1 MKLTVVTLEGEVEYS
16 HGLALQ
22 KSAFHNIIER
32 DAYDTLILLRH
43 TPTITLGYFA
53 KKRNILASST
63 LLEKQGIQV
72 HRTDRGGDVTYH
84 GPGQLVGYPIIDAY
98 RRKLHNYKSMLSH
111 SIIETLRHYGID
123 AAEGNKKLSG
133 IWVGD
138 KKIAAIG
145 YAVKKIRLR
154 ERSNVITKHGFALYV
169 RDEMDHFRYINPCGM
184 PDMKLTNMERI
195 LRGPVDFKEL
205 QGHYVRAFA
214 NVFNYESDE

>member
-63 LLEKQGIQV
+63 LLKKQGIQV
-72 HRTDRGGDVTYH
+72 HPTDRGGDVTYH
-84 GPGQLVGYPIIDAY
+84 GPGQLVGYPIIDTY
-98 RRKLHNYKSMLSH
+98 RRKLRDYKSMLSQ
-111 SIIETLRHYGID
+111 SIIDVLRHYGIE
-123 AAEGNKKLSG
+123 AVEGHKRLSG

-145 YAVKKIRLR
+145 YAIKKIRDR
-154 ERSNVITKHGFALYV
+154 ERSKVITTHGFALYV
-169 RDEMDHFRYINPCGM
+169 RDEMEQFRYINPCGM
-184 PDMKLTNMERI
+184 PDMKLTNMEWV
-195 LRGPVDFKEL
+195 LRRPINFKEL

-214 NVFNYESDE
+214 NVFNYDIDE

>member
-1 MKLTVVTLEGEVEYS
+1 
-16 HGLALQ
+16 
-22 KSAFHNIIER
+22 
-32 DAYDTLILLRH
+32 
-43 TPTITLGYFA
+43 
-53 KKRNILASST
+53 
-63 LLEKQGIQV
+63 
-72 HRTDRGGDVTYH
+72 
-84 GPGQLVGYPIIDAY
+84 
-98 RRKLHNYKSMLSH
+98 MLSQ
-111 SIIETLRHYGID
+111 SIIEALRHYGID

-154 ERSNVITKHGFALYV
+154 ERSNVITMHGFALYV
-169 RDEMDHFRYINPCGM
+169 RDEMEHFRYINPCGM

-195 LRGPVDFKEL
+195 LRRPVDFKEL